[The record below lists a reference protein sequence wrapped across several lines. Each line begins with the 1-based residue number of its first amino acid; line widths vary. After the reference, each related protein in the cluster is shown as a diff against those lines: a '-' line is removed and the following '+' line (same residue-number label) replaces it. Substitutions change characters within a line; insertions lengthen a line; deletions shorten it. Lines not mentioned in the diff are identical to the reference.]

1 MPTCIECRFYDD
13 ADADFLT
20 KEKDICISCGPHILV
35 EFGVSD
41 KLGKYVNVHIKNLLD
56 YSGDDDATFYSESK
70 HSYKKDAI
78 DYAKQAA
85 DKNQRNFIILYR
97 GISPW
102 LADKELSI

>member
-1 MPTCIECRFYDD
+1 MQLSIVKVNT
-13 ADADFLT
+13 LT
-20 KEKDICISCGPHILV
+20 
-35 EFGVSD
+35 
-41 KLGKYVNVHIKNLLD
+41 
-56 YSGDDDATFYSESK
+56 
-70 HSYKKDAI
+70 KKDAI